1 MADYGPKEMSEK
13 DKEFYRKYEEDNMR
27 EFRERLA
34 AQRAQ
39 NIKDAKAENE
49 TPFEKHVLK
58 LILAHRPSFTSK
70 PGMAYL
76 MSAVEEM
83 PEERLESSGLLSA
96 LVLLTDRPVQ
106 SQVAGLLGGYPMTYE
121 TRALAQED
129 PEYLAEI
136 TAYQESLHEE
146 KKEEIMELQTIEELW
161 DYLEETY
168 LDLVNFNRDGTS

>member
-83 PEERLESSGLLSA
+83 PEEREGKA
-96 LVLLTDRPVQ
+96 DEGR
-106 SQVAGLLGGYPMTYE
+106 E
-121 TRALAQED
+121 TRVEKVEMEKVEGNKEKNGEERGIS
-129 PEYLAEI
+129 PV
-136 TAYQESLHEE
+136 TAAMPPAG
-146 KKEEIMELQTIEELW
+146 KERHVERIILFF
-161 DYLEETY
+161 D
-168 LDLVNFNRDGTS
+168 DGTFECYEK